1 MKRLYYFTAVTAAAL
16 CIGLLT
22 SGCGG
27 NGSAESSAAASDKGV
42 ELRSSVPSEQSRPD
56 ESKPEESRP
65 EESSAAQN
73 SGTGVYLWDKSRKT
87 PTYIEYR
94 RGGFIHDIRNQEAVS
109 KFFDKLSA
117 IEIGEETDEL
127 SAEYNDTITYYNV
140 DTEEQESIVLN
151 GDCLLKDDKI
161 YRLIGA
167 EALPE
172 MYDELTFYDEPTPPH
187 FRPYSP
193 EDPDNSLPQNIIPP
207 EENEIAEDPDTG
219 VRYVK
224 DQLIVVLTDLNY
236 SEMLYE
242 IEYNEGAEVIGCVDA
257 ERKYQLRFD
266 EEKTRQQLEESAA
279 RISQLDHVESV
290 SLYYV

>member
-1 MKRLYYFTAVTAAAL
+1 
-16 CIGLLT
+16 
-22 SGCGG
+22 
-27 NGSAESSAAASDKGV
+27 
-42 ELRSSVPSEQSRPD
+42 
-56 ESKPEESRP
+56 
-65 EESSAAQN
+65 
-73 SGTGVYLWDKSRKT
+73 
-87 PTYIEYR
+87 
-94 RGGFIHDIRNQEAVS
+94 
-109 KFFDKLSA
+109 
-117 IEIGEETDEL
+117 
-127 SAEYNDTITYYNV
+127 
-140 DTEEQESIVLN
+140 
-151 GDCLLKDDKI
+151 
-161 YRLIGA
+161 
-167 EALPE
+167 

-224 DQLIVVLTDLNY
+224 DQLIVVLADLNY

-279 RISQLDHVESV
+279 RISQLDYVESV